1 MIKNSQ
7 MQSEEAKH
15 TSILYDPKFRVIFT
29 WIWFIVGPILT
40 ILTVI
45 LFMGESIAGLRQA
58 LSSHPYITTYVEI
71 VGVGLIPAIFT
82 LFDKEKLAAYG
93 LWKKGLV
100 TSLLLSAVVVAVCM
114 GVSLITTGQPVGYS
128 TVDFQISLP
137 WNYFYGIL
145 GIFAYGP
152 LEVFF
157 FVWMVNNTD
166 RAMRGTQSMLSRGL
180 IITVIIFSLMHILT
194 TQHVETAFYIAVIYS
209 ALGLIYKRT
218 QNVIG
223 PMIAWTLINGQVW
236 YLAQMMR

>member
-1 MIKNSQ
+1 MTDILQ
-7 MQSEEAKH
+7 AQAEEAQCP
-15 TSILYDPKFRVIFT
+15 SIFYDPKFRVIFT
-29 WIWFIVGPILT
+29 WVWFIVGPILT
-40 ILTVI
+40 ILVI
-45 LFMGESIAGLRQA
+45 MLLMGESIAGLRQA
-58 LSSHPYITTYVEI
+58 LSTNPYITTYVEI

-82 LFDKEKLAAYG
+82 LFAREKLTAYG
-93 LWKKGLV
+93 LRIKGLV
-100 TSLLLSAVVVAVCM
+100 ASLLLSAIVVAILM
-114 GVSLITTGQPVGYS
+114 GFSLLTTGQPVGYS
-128 TVDFQISLP
+128 TADFQISSP

-157 FVWMVNNTD
+157 FVWLVTNTD
-166 RAMRGTQSMLSRGL
+166 RIGKGTQTVLSRGL

-194 TQHVETAFYIAVIYS
+194 TQHIETAFYIAVIYS

-236 YLAQMMR
+236 YLAQMLR